1 MKIRNGDTP
10 IQLPEMIRSGDPI
23 SAKWAN
29 SIRAA
34 IQRLR
39 DRVPVGIDN
48 ARPTKYVHPFQIIPR
63 QVKISDDPVEY
74 ELRLYV
80 NYGQAFASSMVKWI
94 EIPTVTENF
103 SQIDEIMINSGA
115 LLNDPSGAEAGYITL
130 SATNNYGIWLRGQ
143 YTGGATTSPFFP
155 STALMYG
162 YMTVDAYRAL
172 FTEIIVDS
180 TYNTPDTNPDDEHIW
195 LYLGSVDVDANLFPA
210 VTQWWKSDI
219 MLPSFLMPRVEVSS
233 DAGNSAY
240 ISSADGK
247 LYVPPIVSSD
257 ANNSITTG
265 ADGGAFYD
273 EP

>member
-1 MKIRNGDTP
+1 MKTRNGDTP
-10 IQLPEMIRSGDPI
+10 IQLPEVIRSGDPI

-29 SIRAA
+29 SIRYA

-39 DRVPVGIDN
+39 DRVPVVYGNKGI
-48 ARPTKYVHPFQIIPR
+48 PLHPFQIVVTNEES
-63 QVKISDDPVEY
+63 Q
-74 ELRLYV
+74 LRLYV
-80 NYGQAFASSMVKWI
+80 NYGQAFASHMVRWI
-94 EIPTVTENF
+94 TMSTETENF
-103 SQIDEIMINSGA
+103 SQIDEITINSDA

-130 SATNNYGIWLRGQ
+130 SATNNYGIWLKGT
-143 YTGGATTSPFFP
+143 YGTVGTTTDFFP
-155 STALMYG
+155 DTALMYG
-162 YMTVDAYRAL
+162 YMTVDAYRAS
-172 FTEIIVDS
+172 FSEVIVDS

-240 ISSADGK
+240 VSSADGK